1 MGLRMVYLA
10 VFVSIAIKT
19 FDSLLS
25 GAFHLMVY
33 LHVVGEAP
41 TQRPY
46 QSDSWALMDKAER

>member
-1 MGLRMVYLA
+1 MVYLA